1 MKFLSIAMISLLL
14 SACAS
19 SNLEETC
26 TIENCAA
33 QNQVEPKTAEAP
45 ELETGETKV
54 PGIFVGM
61 TRDEVIGVLGTNF
74 SSFVGLERP
83 PFVDS
88 FPYTEDG
95 VTKFIYVRYR
105 SGVVRAATSGHADV
119 YIVY

>member
-1 MKFLSIAMISLLL
+1 MISLLL

-74 SSFVGLERP
+74 SSFSPLTRP
-83 PFVDS
+83 PVIDS
-88 FPYTEDG
+88 FPYVEDD
-95 VTKFIYVRYR
+95 VTKFIYVDYSR
-105 SGVVRAATSGHADV
+105 GVVRGASSGHAHV
-119 YIVY
+119 FIIS